1 MLDNLKLKDIPI
13 SVKYATEDMTRGL
26 SKFISIRYSNK
37 LPIANISNAFTKL
50 WEILLL
56 FNIASP
62 ENYLNT
68 EEDKGKDKGKG
79 KGVLDN
85 VLRVFHIC
93 EAPGQMILAF
103 KYFVKNKCKHI
114 TDMQWVAN
122 SLNPYSIS
130 ININTIKYGKPLG
143 DSYDLIKNNPTKW
156 LWGSDNTGDITNVN
170 NIKWFKNYIN
180 TKFLTPNN
188 NKLHLIIGD
197 GGLGTG
203 NNTLSLQKL
212 DLAQVIMVLACSS
225 IGGSCIIKHF
235 TPYMTNHPETINA
248 TSFFISFLYLYYVT
262 FEEVIF
268 FKPYSSNMDSGEF
281 YVIGKGFKGITKPQL
296 ENLYEIL
303 DNFKV
308 NNSLIDKKLMPD
320 NFILQITSF
329 INIMTNYNIKGIEK
343 TNLLLNCYKL
353 NNITNITKSS
363 NKKNNYNKKK
373 ILQCDVFLNNDNI
386 ENILVPR
393 YNQWLKITQFI

>member
-1 MLDNLKLKDIPI
+1 M
-13 SVKYATEDMTRGL
+13 G
-26 SKFISIRYSNK
+26 SKFYKR
-37 LPIANISNAFTKL
+37 
-50 WEILLL
+50 
-56 FNIASP
+56 
-62 ENYLNT
+62 
-68 EEDKGKDKGKG
+68 
-79 KGVLDN
+79 
-85 VLRVFHIC
+85 
-93 EAPGQMILAF
+93 Q
-103 KYFVKNKCKHI
+103 
-114 TDMQWVAN
+114 
-122 SLNPYSIS
+122 
-130 ININTIKYGKPLG
+130 NINTIKYGKPLG

-308 NNSLIDKKLMPD
+308 NNSLIDKKLMPE